1 MDIIRR
7 DEVQVFANP
16 GFTSR
21 QLVHPGNAESARVT
35 ITRVTVKPGAINARH
50 AHSGAEQIW
59 IALSGSGELLL
70 ADEATIPFG
79 EGDVARFAAGD
90 VHGFRNTGMSPF
102 VYISVTSPP
111 LDFRAAYKSHSEDA
125 R

>member
-1 MDIIRR
+1 MDIIRC
-7 DEVQVFANP
+7 DDMEIFANP

-21 QLVHPGNAESARVT
+21 QLLYPGNSESARVT
-35 ITRVTVKPGAINARH
+35 ITRVTLEPGAINARH
-50 AHSGAEQIW
+50 SHCGAEQIW

-70 ADEATIPFG
+70 ADEAAIPFA

-90 VHGFRNTGMSPF
+90 VHGLRNSGVSPF

-111 LDFRAAYKSHSEDA
+111 LDFRAAYQSHSKGP